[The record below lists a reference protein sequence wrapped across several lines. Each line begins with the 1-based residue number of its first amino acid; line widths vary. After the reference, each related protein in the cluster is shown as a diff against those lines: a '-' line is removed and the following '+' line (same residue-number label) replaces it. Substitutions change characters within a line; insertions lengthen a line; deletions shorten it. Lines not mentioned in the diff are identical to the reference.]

1 MQAVEAKSSQ
11 PYPAIAWLYDPVRS
25 PPRSQSPAPQIGDV
39 GGIAGMAQEQAKRN
53 SAHAPEVVMP
63 EGEPLLAP
71 SRAATRESSPGGN
84 GRERSVSPGVAVR

>member
-1 MQAVEAKSSQ
+1 
-11 PYPAIAWLYDPVRS
+11 
-25 PPRSQSPAPQIGDV
+25 
-39 GGIAGMAQEQAKRN
+39 MAQEQAKRN